1 MKYLGNRRH
10 CFKTTVFLGCLIYYS
25 TVCSCCSENG
35 TRAKTRELV
44 GRVVG
49 EPGQRDPWWCLHTSR
64 VDSTSKT
71 MPEPLTPPEKP
82 MAGVSRVAI
91 YLLNSGLPPR

>member
-44 GRVVG
+44 GRVG
-49 EPGQRDPWWCLHTSR
+49 GG
-64 VDSTSKT
+64 
-71 MPEPLTPPEKP
+71 
-82 MAGVSRVAI
+82 AGTKGSVVVFAHFTC
-91 YLLNSGLPPR
+91 